1 MRPVSAPLILAIY
14 CSRDSPAESSWRMT
28 GSSSSPSL
36 LGTMPEG
43 VRTIRGKPTSSS
55 RDCIMWLMPDWV

>member
-1 MRPVSAPLILAIY
+1 
-14 CSRDSPAESSWRMT
+14 MT